1 MYSELN
7 FIWESWLK
15 VHTNNHSEAIINS
28 VQSKKISDY
37 YALMHLSF
45 KEYYRILKPKR
56 WITVE
61 FHNSKSSV
69 WNTIQEALSK
79 AGFIIAQVTILD
91 KQQGTYNQMTA
102 SGAVKSDLAISAFK
116 PSSRFESRILKE
128 AGNNMEEEFVEQ
140 FLSMQPIKV
149 SIERTEKMLYSKML
163 AFYIQ
168 RGFEIKYDAKSF
180 YNLLK
185 RSFIEEDGIWFTSNQ
200 INSYFEYKKRLKLEG
215 LDEIRSGGLFLFV
228 TDENLH

>member
-1 MYSELN
+1 MLAERNIIELASGKLDDIVRAISGRKNFSENNVCVQVCSAIDLKTIPANSIDYVFTDPPFGDNLMYSELN

-79 AGFIIAQVTILD
+79 AGF
-91 KQQGTYNQMTA
+91 
-102 SGAVKSDLAISAFK
+102 
-116 PSSRFESRILKE
+116 
-128 AGNNMEEEFVEQ
+128 
-140 FLSMQPIKV
+140 
-149 SIERTEKMLYSKML
+149 
-163 AFYIQ
+163 
-168 RGFEIKYDAKSF
+168 
-180 YNLLK
+180 
-185 RSFIEEDGIWFTSNQ
+185 
-200 INSYFEYKKRLKLEG
+200 
-215 LDEIRSGGLFLFV
+215 
-228 TDENLH
+228 